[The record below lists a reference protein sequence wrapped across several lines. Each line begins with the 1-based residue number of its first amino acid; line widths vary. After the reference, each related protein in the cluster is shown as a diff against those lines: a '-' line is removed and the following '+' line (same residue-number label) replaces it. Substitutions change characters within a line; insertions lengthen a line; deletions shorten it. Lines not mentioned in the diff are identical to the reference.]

1 MYKLKCYL
9 FTLESFFLLGILA
22 VMILLA
28 FLIQISVFIFTFPL
42 CFKDKYYFYKLGNK
56 ISFKFVNFTAFCINP
71 HWKCEALTDLPSRDP
86 KNRVILMVN
95 HVSLADAF
103 VTTYLG
109 KRFYSTFLYKDALH
123 KLYPKPMLHMIGQVP
138 IYFHYDK
145 ETKTKS
151 IKKDCVIGVMERC
164 KVLMENGFDLIV
176 YPEGTRSKTGRL
188 QEFKDGFF
196 RFSID
201 NGYDI
206 IPCGIVSKIFSRP
219 LHFHFISTVN
229 LSKIR
234 WSGVN
239 GGLTTPF
246 LNLKLL
252 ILTLLKLILN
262 KYTGGVPVA
271 SVRSSHGVTVHIKD
285 PNSNRL
291 CMFLRPQEGS

>member
-206 IPCGIVSKIFSRP
+206 IPCAVHNTKNALDKPCYAKNCTMYLMAGSRVSPKGKTVEELKREVRKKIYNLIKMSPTFDP
-219 LHFHFISTVN
+219 STE
-229 LSKIR
+229 
-234 WSGVN
+234 
-239 GGLTTPF
+239 
-246 LNLKLL
+246 
-252 ILTLLKLILN
+252 
-262 KYTGGVPVA
+262 
-271 SVRSSHGVTVHIKD
+271 TVEE
-285 PNSNRL
+285 L
-291 CMFLRPQEGS
+291 E